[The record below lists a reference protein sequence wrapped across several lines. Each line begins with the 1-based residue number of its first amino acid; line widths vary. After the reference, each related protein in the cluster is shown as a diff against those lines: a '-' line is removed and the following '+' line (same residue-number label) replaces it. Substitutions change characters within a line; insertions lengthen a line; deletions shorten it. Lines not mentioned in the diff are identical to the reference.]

1 MSWGG
6 ILLAGAAG
14 VIALVVLT
22 VVAVLALHI
31 RSARRRSD
39 VVFARL
45 YQPLPRGPLPPLDT
59 NPDGPRSAPLRP
71 WNTSRSPE

>member
-14 VIALVVLT
+14 VVGLVVLIF
-22 VVAVLALHI
+22 AVLALHL
-31 RSARRRSD
+31 RSARRQSAI
-39 VVFARL
+39 VFTRR

-59 NPDGPRSAPLRP
+59 DPDGPRSAPLRP
-71 WNTSRSPE
+71 WHTSRLPE